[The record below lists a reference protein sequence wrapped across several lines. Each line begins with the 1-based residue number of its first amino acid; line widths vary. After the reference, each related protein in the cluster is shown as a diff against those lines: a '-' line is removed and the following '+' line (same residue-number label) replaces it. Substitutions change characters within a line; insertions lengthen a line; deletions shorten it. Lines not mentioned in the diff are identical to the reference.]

1 LPQSGNKCYLLRVD
15 QRGQAFNHVSVSTPT
30 LPRARIPSAV
40 KQLFLLA
47 NFSSNMPD
55 VIDTESTLTVKGQE
69 ILEKEFALD
78 VQGLSKT
85 YPKTVSGSDAK
96 TNWKRMLGI
105 LTAKRQS
112 QAKKSLDE
120 FHALHDVS
128 FNLRQGES
136 LGIIGLNG
144 SGKSTLLQIIAGT
157 LEPTTGKVKTKGR
170 IAALLELGSGFN
182 PDFTGKENIY
192 VNAAI
197 LGLSQSE
204 IDAKY
209 DEIVSFAA
217 IGDFIHQPVRT
228 YSSGMG
234 LRLAFAVVAHVE
246 PEILIIDEALAVG
259 DARFQ
264 AKCFCFLESLQKQG
278 KTLLFVSHDVNS
290 VARLC
295 SSAVLLHEGKVHAIG
310 KPSDVINEYS
320 KILVQGEPVAPTSEK
335 PKPRQARTRQNSDPL
350 EEVAP
355 DLRKALLAEE
365 NAGESSHE
373 NEFAYGGK
381 SGEIRNIQ
389 VQNGNGQETTVLISG
404 ELFSVRFAVHAHESI
419 VEPIYAMTIRDSKGQ
434 QIYGQNTLFARVP
447 TEDLKNGDEVEV
459 VFRQTANM
467 GIGDYLISLG
477 LTRFEGEHL
486 RVIHRRYDALEV
498 KVLNTDGSF
507 GIANC
512 FSSIEWNAR

>member
-1 LPQSGNKCYLLRVD
+1 
-15 QRGQAFNHVSVSTPT
+15 
-30 LPRARIPSAV
+30 
-40 KQLFLLA
+40 
-47 NFSSNMPD
+47 MPD
-55 VIDTESTLTVKGQE
+55 VIDTESTLTVKGKE
-69 ILEKEFALD
+69 IWEKEFALD

-85 YPKTVSGSDAK
+85 YPKNTPGSDAR
-96 TNWKRMLGI
+96 TNWKKMLGI
-105 LTAKRQS
+105 LTAKRKI
-112 QAKKSLDE
+112 QAKESLEE
-120 FHALHDVS
+120 FHALRDIS

-157 LEPTTGKVKTKGR
+157 LEPTTGTVKTNGR

-209 DEIVSFAA
+209 DDIVAFAD

-246 PEILIIDEALAVG
+246 PDILIIDEALAVG

-264 AKCFCFLESLQKQG
+264 SKCFCFLESLQKQG
-278 KTLLFVSHDVNS
+278 KTLLFVSHDANS

-320 KILVQGEPVAPTSEK
+320 KILVQGEPVAPTSEE
-335 PKPRQARTRQNSDPL
+335 PKPQQARTRQNSDPL

-365 NAGESSHE
+365 TAGELSHE
-373 NEFAYGGK
+373 NEFAYGGEK
-381 SGEIRNIQ
+381 GEIRNIQ
-389 VQNGNGQETTVLISG
+389 VQNAQGQEATVLVSG

-447 TEDLKNGDEVEV
+447 TEDLKEGDEVEV

-486 RVIHRRYDALEV
+486 RVIHRRYDALQV

>member
-1 LPQSGNKCYLLRVD
+1 
-15 QRGQAFNHVSVSTPT
+15 
-30 LPRARIPSAV
+30 
-40 KQLFLLA
+40 
-47 NFSSNMPD
+47 MPD
-55 VIDTESTLTVKGQE
+55 VIDTESTLTVKGKE

-85 YPKTVSGSDAK
+85 YPKNTPGSDAR
-96 TNWKRMLGI
+96 TNWKKMLGI
-105 LTAKRQS
+105 LTTKRKI
-112 QAKKSLDE
+112 QAKESLEE
-120 FHALHDVS
+120 FHALRDIS

-157 LEPTTGKVKTKGR
+157 LEPTTGTVKTNGR

-209 DEIVSFAA
+209 DEIVSFAD

-264 AKCFCFLESLQKQG
+264 AKCFCFLESLQKQR

-320 KILVQGEPVAPTSEK
+320 KILVQGESVAPTSEE
-335 PKPRQARTRQNSDPL
+335 PKPRQARTCLNSDPL

-365 NAGESSHE
+365 KEGESSHE

-389 VQNGNGQETTVLISG
+389 VQNEKGQETTVLISG
-404 ELFSVRFAVHAHESI
+404 ELFSVRFVVHAHESI

-447 TEDLKNGDEVEV
+447 TEDLKEGDEVEV

-486 RVIHRRYDALEV
+486 RVIHRRYDALQV

>member
-1 LPQSGNKCYLLRVD
+1 
-15 QRGQAFNHVSVSTPT
+15 
-30 LPRARIPSAV
+30 
-40 KQLFLLA
+40 
-47 NFSSNMPD
+47 MPD
-55 VIDTESTLTVKGQE
+55 TIDSESTLSAE
-69 ILEKEFALD
+69 EKEVMAEEFVLD
-78 VQGLSKT
+78 IQGLSKT
-85 YPKTVSGSDAK
+85 YPQTAPGSDGK
-96 TNWKRMLGI
+96 KNWKRMLGI
-105 LTAKRQS
+105 LTAKRETH
-112 QAKKSLDE
+112 AKKSLDE
-120 FHALHDVS
+120 FHALRDVS
-128 FNLRQGES
+128 FNLRRGES

-157 LEPTTGKVKTKGR
+157 LEPTSGTVKTNGR

-192 VNAAI
+192 LNATI

-209 DEIVSFAA
+209 DDIVAFAD

-246 PEILIIDEALAVG
+246 PDILIIDEALAVG

-264 AKCFCFLESLQKQG
+264 SKCFCFLESLQKQG

-335 PKPRQARTRQNSDPL
+335 PKPQQARTRQNSDPL

-365 NAGESSHE
+365 NAGELSHE
-373 NEFAYGGK
+373 NEFAYGGEK
-381 SGEIRNIQ
+381 GEIRNIQ
-389 VQNGNGQETTVLISG
+389 VQNAQGQEATVLVSG

-434 QIYGQNTLFARVP
+434 QIYGQNTLFSRVP
-447 TEDLKNGDEVEV
+447 TVDLDEGDKVEV
-459 VFRQTANM
+459 LFRQSVNLGA
-467 GIGDYLISLG
+467 GDYLISLG
-477 LTRFEGEHL
+477 LTRFEGERL
-486 RVIHRRYDALEV
+486 TVIHRRYDAFEV
-498 KVLNTDGSF
+498 KVINIDGSF
-507 GIANC
+507 GITNC
-512 FSSIEWNAR
+512 FSEITCNSTREV

>member
-1 LPQSGNKCYLLRVD
+1 
-15 QRGQAFNHVSVSTPT
+15 
-30 LPRARIPSAV
+30 
-40 KQLFLLA
+40 
-47 NFSSNMPD
+47 M
-55 VIDTESTLTVKGQE
+55 
-69 ILEKEFALD
+69 
-78 VQGLSKT
+78 
-85 YPKTVSGSDAK
+85 
-96 TNWKRMLGI
+96 
-105 LTAKRQS
+105 
-112 QAKKSLDE
+112 
-120 FHALHDVS
+120 
-128 FNLRQGES
+128 
-136 LGIIGLNG
+136 
-144 SGKSTLLQIIAGT
+144 
-157 LEPTTGKVKTKGR
+157 
-170 IAALLELGSGFN
+170 LELGSGFN

-209 DEIVSFAA
+209 DDIVAFAD
-217 IGDFIHQPVRT
+217 IGDFINQPVRT

-246 PEILIIDEALAVG
+246 PDILIIDEALAVG

-264 AKCFCFLESLQKQG
+264 SKCFCFLESLQKQG

-320 KILVQGEPVAPTSEK
+320 KILVQGEPVAPTSEE
-335 PKPRQARTRQNSDPL
+335 PKPQQARTRQNSDPL

-365 NAGESSHE
+365 TAGELSHE
-373 NEFAYGGK
+373 NEFAYGGAK
-381 SGEIRNIQ
+381 AGRSATSKCKML
-389 VQNGNGQETTVLISG
+389 NGQEATVLVSG

-434 QIYGQNTLFARVP
+434 QIYGHNTLFARVP
-447 TEDLKNGDEVEV
+447 TEDLKEGDEVEV

-486 RVIHRRYDALEV
+486 RVIHRRYDALQV

>member
-1 LPQSGNKCYLLRVD
+1 
-15 QRGQAFNHVSVSTPT
+15 
-30 LPRARIPSAV
+30 
-40 KQLFLLA
+40 
-47 NFSSNMPD
+47 MPD
-55 VIDTESTLTVKGQE
+55 TIDSESTLSAR
-69 ILEKEFALD
+69 EKEFMADEFVLD
-78 VQGLSKT
+78 IQGLSKT
-85 YPKTVSGSDAK
+85 YPQTTPGSDGK
-96 TNWKRMLGI
+96 KNWKRMLGI
-105 LTAKRQS
+105 LTAKRETH
-112 QAKKSLDE
+112 AKKSLDE
-120 FHALHDVS
+120 FHALRDIS
-128 FNLRQGES
+128 FNLPQGES

-157 LEPTTGKVKTKGR
+157 LEPTSGTVKKNGR

-192 VNAAI
+192 LNATI

-209 DEIVSFAA
+209 DDIVAFAD

-246 PEILIIDEALAVG
+246 PDILIIDEALAVG

-264 AKCFCFLESLQKQG
+264 SKCFCFLESLQKQG

-320 KILVQGEPVAPTSEK
+320 KILVQGEPVAPTSEE
-335 PKPRQARTRQNSDPL
+335 PKPQQARTRQNSDPL

-365 NAGESSHE
+365 TAGELSHE
-373 NEFAYGGK
+373 NEFAYGGEK
-381 SGEIRNIQ
+381 GEIRNIQ
-389 VQNGNGQETTVLISG
+389 VQNAQGQEATVLVSG

-447 TEDLKNGDEVEV
+447 TEDLKEGDEVEV

-486 RVIHRRYDALEV
+486 RVIHRRYDALQV